1 MKYRYVIVGGGLA
14 GASAIEGI
22 RSRDSEGTILLLTR
36 ENHSPYHRPPLS
48 KDLWFGKSTEDKLP
62 VYPPDFYREHH
73 VELLLRRE
81 VVELDPDKHAVWDE
95 RGNAYDYEHLLLASG
110 GRPRRL
116 NFQGSDL
123 DGVRYFRDL
132 EDYKFFAA
140 HLDRFEHVLVLG
152 AGFIG
157 MEMAAALAH
166 AGKQVT
172 MVYREEWPLARVLPR
187 DLGLFVAEYYR
198 EKGVETVSNDYV
210 VALERDQGY
219 LVARTASGG
228 QVTTQVVLAGIG
240 IEPETDLAEA
250 AGLDVRNGVAVDEF
264 CRTSHPDVFAA
275 GDVAEY
281 PDLSLGKAQRVEH
294 WDHAIQH
301 GKCAGVN
308 RAGGDQP
315 YPGLP
320 FFYSDLFEL
329 GWEAVGELDGSMETD
344 AVWKVPNR
352 EGVVFYLRDG
362 VVRGA
367 LLWNVWGKVDWAR
380 GIIRE
385 AKPTS
390 GAERR
395 ALVEA

>member
-1 MKYRYVIVGGGLA
+1 
-14 GASAIEGI
+14 
-22 RSRDSEGTILLLTR
+22 
-36 ENHSPYHRPPLS
+36 
-48 KDLWFGKSTEDKLP
+48 
-62 VYPPDFYREHH
+62 
-73 VELLLRRE
+73 

-95 RGNAYDYEHLLLASG
+95 RGNAYDYDHLLLVTG

-116 NFQGSDL
+116 NFPGADL

-132 EDYKFFAA
+132 EDYMFFAA
-140 HLDRFEHVLVLG
+140 HQDRFEHVLVLG
-152 AGFIG
+152 GGFIG

-187 DLGLFVAEYYR
+187 DLGLFVADYYR
-198 EKGVETVSNDYV
+198 EKGVETVSNDHV
-210 VALERDQGY
+210 VALERDQSY

-308 RAGGDQP
+308 MAGGDQP

-320 FFYSDLFEL
+320 FFYSDLFDL

-352 EGVVFYLRDG
+352 EGVVFYLREG
-362 VVRGA
+362 VVRGV
-367 LLWNVWGKVDWAR
+367 LLWNVWQKVDWAR

-385 AKPTS
+385 AKPLS